1 MNKVTITTK
10 DGKKVIAKT
19 KFNPFV
25 KFNQVGYCFIFTYK
39 DNEFLKQFYHG
50 EKGIII
56 GSEKYKE
63 IRPLEKQYA
72 NHYLHE
78 LLGANVQTTKIDG
91 RTKEAKNLPCYTIDM
106 LI

>member
-10 DGKKVIAKT
+10 NGKKVIAKT

-25 KFNQVGYCFIFTYK
+25 KFNQVGYCFILTYR

-50 EKGIII
+50 ERGIIT
-56 GSEKYKE
+56 GSENYKE
-63 IRPLEKQYA
+63 ICSLEKQYA
-72 NHYLHE
+72 NNYLHE
-78 LLGANVQTTKIDG
+78 LLGTNIHTTKIDG
-91 RTKEAKNLPCYTIDM
+91 RTKEAKKLPYYTIDM